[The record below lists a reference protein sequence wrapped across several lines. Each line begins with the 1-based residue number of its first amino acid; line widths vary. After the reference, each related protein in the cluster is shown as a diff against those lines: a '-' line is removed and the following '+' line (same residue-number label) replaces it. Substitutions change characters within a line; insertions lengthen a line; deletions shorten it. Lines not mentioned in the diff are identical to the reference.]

1 MVKKPFREGQ
11 HWCTPMGVCVCMC
24 VCAHACMIMKTKRMQ
39 IKTQSNGYRFYRK
52 KMRKERKN
60 SETNQLR
67 KREGEW
73 DGL

>member
-1 MVKKPFREGQ
+1 
-11 HWCTPMGVCVCMC
+11 MGVC
-24 VCAHACMIMKTKRMQ
+24 VCAHACMIMKTKKKMQ
-39 IKTQSNGYRFYRK
+39 IKTQSKGYRFYRK

-73 DGL
+73 D